1 MEAHPNPSSR
11 DAQPSFWIF
20 EGRSALSFLGGFG
33 ASLAVFKKLA
43 DGGWDLF
50 PNLLASLIPLA
61 AVTLFVAF
69 LVNGKSPSH
78 PLDFLRWKLFQFQ
91 ANRFRK
97 GSLSRPP
104 QLWHQPPKTAHPSTF
119 N

>member
-20 EGRSALSFLGGFG
+20 EGRSALFFLGGFG

-61 AVTLFVAF
+61 AVTLF
-69 LVNGKSPSH
+69 
-78 PLDFLRWKLFQFQ
+78 QFQ